1 MSTRRT
7 FVATLALGLLA
18 MPRAGRTQPPSRT
31 ARVGWIAA
39 SPGPVST
46 SAFFEAFRRGM
57 SDRGWVE
64 ERNLAIETRW
74 GDADRARD
82 FTAELVKLKVDVIV
96 AQGPAVFGVQAVAG
110 SIPIVFGFSGDPV
123 EAKLVASLARPG
135 GNLTGVTFLA
145 LELVGKR
152 LELLKETLPGLTR
165 VAILANPQ
173 HRGERAELK
182 ASQAAASRLGLTV
195 QYLPVRT
202 ASDFDA
208 AFDAMT
214 RERAETIIAFP
225 DASVMRQAK
234 AIAAFAAKRRIPAV
248 SGWADFVVAGNLMS
262 YGPNLEE
269 AFRYIPTYVDKI
281 LRGARPAVLPVE
293 QPTKFELAV
302 NLGAARALG
311 LSLPPS
317 ILLRADRIIQ

>member
-1 MSTRRT
+1 MSTRRS

-18 MPRAGRTQPPSRT
+18 TPRAGRTQPPSRT

-57 SDRGWVE
+57 SDKGWVE
-64 ERNLAIETRW
+64 GRNLAIEARW
-74 GDADRARD
+74 GDPNRARD
-82 FTAELVKLKVDVIV
+82 FTAELVKLKVNVIV
-96 AQGPAVFGVQAVAG
+96 AQGPAVFGAQAVAG

-152 LELLKETLPGLTR
+152 LELVKETLPGLTR

-173 HRGERAELK
+173 HPGEQAELK

-214 RERAETIIAFP
+214 RERAEAIIAFP

-248 SGWADFVVAGNLMS
+248 SGWADFVVAGNLIS

-317 ILLRADRIIQ
+317 ILLRADRIIE

>member
-1 MSTRRT
+1 M
-7 FVATLALGLLA
+7 LALGLLA
-18 MPRAGRTQPPSRT
+18 TPRAGRTQPPSRT

-57 SDRGWVE
+57 SDKGWVE
-64 ERNLAIETRW
+64 GRNLAIEARW

-96 AQGPAVFGVQAVAG
+96 AQGPAVFGAQAAAG

-152 LELLKETLPGLTR
+152 LELLKEALPGLTR

-173 HRGERAELK
+173 HQGEQAELK

-214 RERAETIIAFP
+214 RERAEAIIAFP

-302 NLGAARALG
+302 NLRAARALG

-317 ILLRADRIIQ
+317 ILLRADRIIE